1 MKRKGSNAEGSQV
14 SVGETVSRTRCAT
27 ILYYHLPKFSV
38 SHLIFRRSAEMFNW
52 SWRCATA
59 EHSSDGLKIN
69 VQLLLILQTPT
80 PYWSNVQTEDQSK
93 VLLPRRI
100 RMALFHLRYWIS
112 TSWVIIFPSL
122 PVSFYSRRDPLTA
135 EYLILLGLF
144 LALWVYY
151 QNLSLFWAGQ
161 VNCLWYYKNPRSY
174 HLIIRVVAEGCS
186 GCWHSSYSVGCVCSG
201 VAAKYLI
208 RALFSNFGREETY
221 NSFYIQSCYLEVN
234 VL

>member
-1 MKRKGSNAEGSQV
+1 MKRKGSNAEGSQA

-69 VQLLLILQTPT
+69 VQLLLISTQTPT

-93 VLLPRRI
+93 VLLPRFCRI

-122 PVSFYSRRDPLTA
+122 PVSFYSRRDPLSKGDRRISDIA
-135 EYLILLGLF
+135 GLISC
-144 LALWVYY
+144 AV
-151 QNLSLFWAGQ
+151 SLFW
-161 VNCLWYYKNPRSY
+161 
-174 HLIIRVVAEGCS
+174 
-186 GCWHSSYSVGCVCSG
+186 HSSRSIPVLGRASKLLVVLQESSLILMINQGRCRRVERMLVLILFCWMCWA
-201 VAAKYLI
+201 VAALLLSI
-208 RALFSNFGREETY
+208 
-221 NSFYIQSCYLEVN
+221 
-234 VL
+234 

>member
-69 VQLLLILQTPT
+69 VQLLLILHRLLHPT
-80 PYWSNVQTEDQSK
+80 DLMSK
-93 VLLPRRI
+93 LKISLRYSYLVFRRI

-122 PVSFYSRRDPLTA
+122 PVSFYSRRDPLSKGDRRISDIA
-135 EYLILLGLF
+135 GLISC
-144 LALWVYY
+144 AV
-151 QNLSLFWAGQ
+151 SLFWHSSKSISVLGRASKLLVVLQ
-161 VNCLWYYKNPRSY
+161 ESPLIPSY
-174 HLIIRVVAEGCS
+174 HQGRCRRVERMLALILS
-186 GCWHSSYSVGCVCSG
+186 CWMCWA
-201 VAAKYLI
+201 VAALLLSI
-208 RALFSNFGREETY
+208 
-221 NSFYIQSCYLEVN
+221 
-234 VL
+234 